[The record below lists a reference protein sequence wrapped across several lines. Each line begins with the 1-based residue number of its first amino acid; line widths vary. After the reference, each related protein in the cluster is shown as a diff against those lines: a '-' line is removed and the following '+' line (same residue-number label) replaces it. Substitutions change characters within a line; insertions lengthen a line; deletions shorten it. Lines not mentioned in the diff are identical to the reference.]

1 MFKFLVKYLKQIKK
15 KCYNILQNKLNIY
28 DIIFLIAFYPD
39 NNDLKNKRQLRL
51 NSWWKQISIFGTML
65 LIYMLYPFA
74 YDLPTLSQN
83 GTRPFEIH
91 HSPSK

>member
-51 NSWWKQISIFGTML
+51 NS
-65 LIYMLYPFA
+65 
-74 YDLPTLSQN
+74 
-83 GTRPFEIH
+83 
-91 HSPSK
+91 